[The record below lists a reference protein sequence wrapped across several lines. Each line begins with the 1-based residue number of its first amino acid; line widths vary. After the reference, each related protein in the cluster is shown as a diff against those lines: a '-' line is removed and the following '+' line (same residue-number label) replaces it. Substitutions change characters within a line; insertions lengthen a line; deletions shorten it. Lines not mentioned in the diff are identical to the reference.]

1 MATMLMSAD
10 PFPGRLQLLLQQ
22 QPQLQ
27 PGFAAV
33 SASLRWCIG
42 ASVRRCDQQSA
53 AGLSTADHGIA

>member
-10 PFPGRLQLLLQQ
+10 PFPVRLQLLLQQ

-42 ASVRRCDQQSA
+42 ASVRSA
-53 AGLSTADHGIA
+53 AGLSAADHGIV

>member
-33 SASLRWCIG
+33 SAP
-42 ASVRRCDQQSA
+42 ARRCVGAISSQLQ
-53 AGLSTADHGIA
+53 G